1 VAEADGR
8 PARCQ
13 HEQQLGWMRMSPV
26 KYVSMDGEIVPY
38 EQGTV
43 HVMTPAFRYGAVAF
57 EGIRFYWSE
66 KRQDLLVFR
75 LREHLERM
83 LLSMKIMRFDHRIT
97 IEQMETGILE
107 LIRRNEL
114 KETGHIRLF
123 AYVGGNG
130 EQSARGPINWSI
142 TTIPMPRRERVG
154 KGVRCGISSWQRIS
168 DNAMP
173 PRAKVAANYNNGR
186 MAKIQGE
193 LDGFDNVILLT
204 QHGHIS
210 ESPGSCFFMIRN
222 GVPVTPGVTDS
233 ILESIT
239 RDTVIRLFAEHF
251 GKTVVERSIDR
262 TEVYC
267 AEEAFFCGSG
277 QEVVPILS
285 VDHHPLGTGGIGET
299 TRALQALY
307 FATVTGENGVHPE
320 WITPVYGA

>member
-1 VAEADGR
+1 M
-8 PARCQ
+8 P
-13 HEQQLGWMRMSPV
+13 PV
-26 KYVSMDGEIVPY
+26 KYVSMDGKIVPY
-38 EQGTV
+38 DQGTV
-43 HVMTPAFRYGAVAF
+43 HVMSPAFRYGAVVF

-66 KRQDLLVFR
+66 SRKDLLLFR

-83 LLSMKIMRFDHRIT
+83 LFSMKIMRFDHELT
-97 IEQMETGILE
+97 VAQMQAGVLE
-107 LIRRNEL
+107 VIRVNEL
-114 KETGHIRLF
+114 RETGHIRLF
-123 AYVGGNG
+123 AYVDGEG
-130 EQSARGPINWSI
+130 EQSSQSPIRWAI
-142 TTIPMPRRERVG
+142 TAIPMPRRARVDS
-154 KGVRCGISSWQRIS
+154 GVRCGISSWQRIN

-186 MAKIQGE
+186 MAMVQGK

-222 GVPVTPGVTDS
+222 GTPVTPAVTDS

-239 RDTVIRLFAEHF
+239 RETIIQLFAEGF
-251 GKTVVERSIDR
+251 GKKVVERSIDR

-285 VDHHPLGTGGIGET
+285 VDHHSVGTGAVGET
-299 TRALQALY
+299 TRKLQKIY
-307 FATVTGENGVHPE
+307 FDMVSGASNPHPE
-320 WITPVYGA
+320 WITSVYGN